1 MGARLPRGSYK
12 CDGITMDPLINAAAR
27 SLAKGDPI
35 GALKRVALRDD
46 APSLALRGIA
56 MAQIGDFTR
65 ARTLLRNAAR
75 AFGPREAVARA
86 RCVLA
91 EAEIALV
98 TRDLA
103 GSEKRVEAA
112 QLTLEAWGDWVNAAH
127 ARYIRIRRL
136 LLLGRL
142 DEAEKVL
149 GEHEASCLPPPLRTT
164 HELALAGIAMR
175 RLQMEGVCGALA
187 RARRAAQQAGIP
199 GLMAE
204 VNAVADEIEK
214 PAARLIARGNER
226 LLLLEDVEAL
236 LASKTLVV
244 DACRNAIRQ
253 AGTVVPLAGRPV
265 LFTLARELAEAW
277 PEDVP
282 RDTLVARAFR
292 SKHTDESYRLRLRV
306 EIARLRKLLGMLADI
321 KATPRGFV
329 MAPCG
334 ARAVAV
340 LTHPTH
346 EEHGTVLALLSD
358 GEAWSSGAL
367 ALALRTSQRTVQ
379 RALGA
384 LARDGKAHSFGNG
397 RSRRWSVPMAPGF
410 ATTLLLP
417 TTLPN
422 E

>member
-1 MGARLPRGSYK
+1 
-12 CDGITMDPLINAAAR
+12 MDPLINAAAR
-27 SLAKGDPI
+27 ALAKGDPI

-65 ARTLLRNAAR
+65 ARALLRSAAR
-75 AFGPREAVARA
+75 AFGSREVVARA

-112 QLTLEAWGDWVNAAH
+112 QLTLEEWGDRVNAAH
-127 ARYIRIRRL
+127 ARYIRIRLL

-142 DEAEKVL
+142 DVAEKIL
-149 GEHEASCLPPPLRTT
+149 GEHEAAYLPPPLRTA

-175 RLQMEGVCGALA
+175 RLQMAGARGALA
-187 RARRAAQQAGIP
+187 RAKRAAQQAGVP

-204 VNAVADEIEK
+204 VNAVAAEIEK
-214 PAARLIARGNER
+214 PAARLIARGDER
-226 LLLLEDVEAL
+226 LLLLKDVAAL

-253 AGTVVPLAGRPV
+253 AGTVVALAGRPM

-277 PEDVP
+277 PEEVP
-282 RDTLVARAFR
+282 RETLVARAFR

-321 KATPRGFV
+321 RATPRGFA
-329 MAPCG
+329 MAPRS

-340 LTHPTH
+340 LTHPAD
-346 EEHGTVLALLSD
+346 EEYGTILALLSD
-358 GEAWSSGAL
+358 GEAWSSAAL
-367 ALALRTSQRTVQ
+367 ALALRTSQRSVQ
-379 RALGA
+379 RALSA
-384 LARDGKAHSFGNG
+384 LTRDGKAHSFGAG
-397 RSRRWSVPMAPGF
+397 RSRRWTVPLAPGF

-417 TTLPN
+417 TTLPT